1 MNFKHVWIVFKKEVK
16 DIARDKRTLLT
27 NLLVPIIL
35 MPLLF
40 SLLGGSM
47 EKMEKDITENI
58 TVALAAESYTDEI
71 RSLIEDEIFAGF
83 PNIKLEN
90 KVVDDPVQAVRN
102 KETRFVLKIEEN
114 YVENLKSGKP
124 YSITVIYDQSDTK
137 SSGSF
142 GILAA
147 AIQQYN
153 HRVVL
158 QRLTKMDIDPEIL
171 EPVRIVE
178 SNAADEKA
186 NGNMMLMMIL
196 PMLVAVLVAVGGIP
210 AATDLVAGEKERGTF
225 EPLLTTK
232 SSRMSILLGKYFTVT
247 LFSIVSIIAQFIGIV
262 IGGIISPGFFT
273 MTEPGGQLSFYIPPA
288 ALIFTIL
295 ITITLGMVFAGI
307 QLAIST
313 YARSFKEAQ
322 TYLSFLIFV
331 AMVPAYATMM
341 MQPDD
346 IQLVMFFIPLMNAIA
361 SLKMILG
368 NVINYTNLA
377 IALGSSAIYVVISL
391 TFASWLF
398 KQEKVLFRS

>member
-27 NLLVPIIL
+27 NLFVPIVL

-40 SLLGGSM
+40 SLMGGSI

-58 TVALAAESYTDEI
+58 SVALAAESNTDEI
-71 RSLIEDEIFAGF
+71 RNHVENEIFAGF
-83 PNIKLEN
+83 SNINLESRA
-90 KVVDDPVQAVRN
+90 VDDPVQAVRN
-102 KETRFVLKIEEN
+102 KEVRFVLKVEESFA
-114 YVENLKSGKP
+114 ESLESGQP
-124 YSITVIYDQSDTK
+124 YSITVIYDQSDAK

-142 GILAA
+142 GILSA
-147 AIQQYN
+147 AINQYN
-153 HRVVL
+153 QRVVR
-158 QRLTKMDIDPEIL
+158 QRLEELDVNPEIL

-178 SNAADEKA
+178 NNAAAEKS
-186 NGNMMLMMIL
+186 NGNMMIMMLL

-225 EPLLTTK
+225 EPLLTTQ
-232 SSRMSILLGKYFTVT
+232 SSRMSILLGKYMTVT
-247 LFSIVSIIAQFIGIV
+247 LFSIVSVIAQFIGVV

-273 MTEPGGQLSFYIPPA
+273 IADQGAELSFYIPPA
-288 ALIFTIL
+288 ALLFTIL
-295 ITITLGMVFAGI
+295 ITITLGMVFAGL

-322 TYLSFLIFV
+322 TYLSFLIFL

-346 IQLVMFFIPLMNAIA
+346 IQLVMFFIPLLNAIA

-377 IALGSSAIYVVISL
+377 IALCSSAVYVVISL
-391 TFASWLF
+391 IFAASLF
-398 KQEKVLFRS
+398 KKEKVLFRS